1 MSAAQDK
8 NTSLKG
14 ALHCHTT
21 KSDGKQTPEE
31 VLETYHSL
39 GYDFVALTDHD
50 FLMMPNAYKDV
61 PSEFSGM
68 LVFKGIERTIFARG
82 YLHYNEIVGKDEV
95 LNIFNHPAEY
105 DFTVEQ
111 MLERMIEV
119 EETVEIHAVEVSL
132 KGFYT
137 AEYDIPEIPQP
148 KVVSD
153 DSHTREMCGRAWVWV
168 DAEKEHDAILRAI
181 KAGKVENEYKWV
193 AQQATWKNQGG
204 SQVG

>member
-1 MSAAQDK
+1 MGAAQPD
-8 NTSLKG
+8 TRGLKG

-21 KSDGKQTPEE
+21 KSDGKLTPDE
-31 VLETYHSL
+31 VLKVYRDL
-39 GYDFVALTDHD
+39 GFDFIALTDHD

-61 PSEFSGM
+61 PDEFQGM

-82 YLHYNEIVGKDEV
+82 YLHYNEITGKDEV

-105 DFTVEQ
+105 DFTVPQ
-111 MLERMIEV
+111 MLERIAEV
-119 EETVEIHAVEVSL
+119 EEKVDIHAMEVSQ
-132 KGFYT
+132 KGYYT
-137 AEYDIPEIPQP
+137 EEYDIPEIPQP

-153 DSHTREMCGRAWVWV
+153 DSHTRDMCGRAWVWV

-181 KAGKVENEYKWV
+181 KAGKVAIEYKWV
-193 AQQATWKNQGG
+193 AQQAAWTNEGG